1 MKSAED
7 QTIEAVRLARDLCMG
22 MGAFVVS
29 TSGDVRF
36 ELAGPGHAGT
46 LGERVAVLAR
56 SCLERPGA
64 QGNEPFWNAE
74 ILGDDESADDS
85 LACVAVPIRAGTR
98 WSGLLGVVDTWL
110 PELDEEQRLGLV
122 RLTTNLGQLVA
133 SGELT
138 LSGPGFYSKSETVK
152 PENLPTMVPPGV
164 PVPKPPG
171 IGPCLRMSSYS
182 LRLSAS
188 PRTSYAALISLK
200 RSSEPGLA
208 SGWYCLA
215 SFR

>member
-36 ELAGPGHAGT
+36 ELAAPGHTGN

-85 LACVAVPIRAGTR
+85 SACCTEPTGPNTRAPGGNGPGGGRVGAVLVSPFIKPGTTPSAAYNHYSLLR
-98 WSGLLGVVDTWL
+98 TIEDLFGLPHLGEAAQ
-110 PELDEEQRLGLV
+110 PGLDEVRPVLQRHRPHAVHRVLGRLGH
-122 RLTTNLGQLVA
+122 
-133 SGELT
+133 
-138 LSGPGFYSKSETVK
+138 
-152 PENLPTMVPPGV
+152 PE
-164 PVPKPPG
+164 
-171 IGPCLRMSSYS
+171 
-182 LRLSAS
+182 A
-188 PRTSYAALISLK
+188 
-200 RSSEPGLA
+200 
-208 SGWYCLA
+208 
-215 SFR
+215 